1 MENIKEKIYRN
12 AFIITAVTSFLF
24 GALRIAAIL
33 KNSVLSN
40 FLLFASF
47 EGLIFVLSVLCLVI
61 GSLTGKN
68 FFEKSFYAVAKTA
81 LFYFALTLPVNLI
94 IQGYI
99 RPHESLI
106 AILFAVGIYL
116 AYSFIHHGI
125 CFNASFL
132 ENENYFKCVFKN
144 IGKSG
149 IYFLLCLLLS
159 LCVAIVIKFWW
170 INLISYIIYVY
181 AVGYILMSLV
191 YLFCSVLEKERHD
204 KYIGLSKCTY
214 LVFIGIIVIRV
225 VEAVSL
231 FIVQN
236 AAMSDP
242 LKTQLTDVLNVITDI
257 DTFITFAFII
267 YLVYFVYEYQKI
279 NANNLI
285 KNGCL
290 ILALT
295 ETVCK
300 ILNVMMG
307 NILSIFMSEIT
318 HKNGRLGL
326 IIDISNYI
334 NILAGIITVIGLYLM
349 INALIKDRMIS
360 RANVISVIILLA
372 YVICEM
378 FLNGRVDILALYI
391 LKLSIELLTPIYLC
405 FIVREVTAKTP
416 VPLNMSMSDESF

>member
-47 EGLIFVLSVLCLVI
+47 EGFIFVLSVLCLVI
-61 GSLTGKN
+61 GSLTGEK
-68 FFEKSFYAVAKTA
+68 FFEKSFYSVIKTS
-81 LFYFALTLPVNLI
+81 LLYFALTVPINLI
-94 IQGYI
+94 TQRYIQ
-99 RPHESLI
+99 PHENLT

-159 LCVAIVIKFWW
+159 LCVAIVTEALGVNI
-170 INLISYIIYVY
+170 ISYIIYIY

-214 LVFIGIIVIRV
+214 LVFISVIVIRAV
-225 VEAVSL
+225 QSVSL
-231 FIVQN
+231 FIVEYV
-236 AAMSDP
+236 SIIDP
-242 LKTQLTDVLNVITDI
+242 LKAQLVKALNVINGI
-257 DTFITFAFII
+257 DTFIIFAFII

-300 ILNVMMG
+300 ILNVMMAD
-307 NILSIFMSEIT
+307 ILSIVMSEIT
-318 HKNGRLGL
+318 YQKGRLGL

-334 NILAGIITVIGLYLM
+334 YTLAGIITVIGLYLM

-378 FLNGRVDILALYI
+378 FLNGRADILALSI

-416 VPLNMSMSDESF
+416 APLDMSMNDF

>member
-40 FLLFASF
+40 HLMFASF

-81 LFYFALTLPVNLI
+81 LFYFALTLPVNLM

-99 RPHESLI
+99 RPYESLI

-159 LCVAIVIKFWW
+159 LCGAIVIKVLGVN
-170 INLISYIIYVY
+170 IISYIIYIY
-181 AVGYILMSLV
+181 AVVYILMSLV

-214 LVFIGIIVIRV
+214 LVFIGVIVIRAV
-225 VEAVSL
+225 QSVSL
-231 FIVQN
+231 FIVEYV
-236 AAMSDP
+236 SIIDP
-242 LKTQLTDVLNVITDI
+242 LKAQLVKALNVINDI

-279 NANNLI
+279 NANNLM

-290 ILALT
+290 ILAVT

-300 ILNVMMG
+300 ILNVMISD
-307 NILSIFMSEIT
+307 ILSIFMSEIT

-378 FLNGRVDILALYI
+378 FLNGRVDILALSI

-416 VPLNMSMSDESF
+416 APLDMSL